1 MPSEHDYRSLEL
13 EQSAASSVANQ
24 SGVSHGA
31 MKYAIPALAVGFAGW
46 VLYSGLNPPKPS
58 NRDQNEEFRTTQF
71 PAPGLDTPRPQLD
84 QGIFKVPDEPPA
96 PEPPAPTPP
105 PMTLAAP
112 PAPLSPPVGVVNDDA
127 EARRLAEL
135 ERKRLEEEERQRWA
149 RLRAG
154 SLVADHGG
162 NGGSL
167 DGRTE
172 NGPAATPNPEDDPN
186 RRFLARAGNASVEM
200 SAAIKNPRIDAL
212 VSQGTLIRAVLETA
226 VQSDLA
232 GMVRAVTTEDIWS
245 FDGRRVL
252 IPSGTRLIGEYKS
265 GLSTGQ
271 TRLFIVW
278 TRVLRADGVSV
289 MLGSPGTDDLGRTG
303 MTGVVDNHYFERFGS
318 AVLLSIVGGA
328 TQLLANWGQSSSGGQ
343 TTTIT
348 DPITGQVTTIQ
359 PNQSSLNAKQ
369 VAAQQISQSL
379 TNIAQEALKSSINI
393 PPTIHIDQGARVMV
407 FVRRDLDFSQFYPD
421 PVKEALREIKRER
434 GLSVSTNQRV
444 SK

>member
-1 MPSEHDYRSLEL
+1 MPSERDYRSLEL
-13 EQSAASSVANQ
+13 EQGAASSVSNQ
-24 SGVSHGA
+24 GGESHGA
-31 MKYAIPALAVGFAGW
+31 IKYVLPVAALGFAGW
-46 VLYSGLNPPKPS
+46 VLYSGLNPPKPT
-58 NRDQNEEFRTTQF
+58 NRDNNEEFRTTQF

-84 QGIFKVPDEPPA
+84 QGLFRVPEEPPA
-96 PEPPAPTPP
+96 PEPPAPVPP
-105 PMTLAAP
+105 PTTLAAP
-112 PAPLSPPVGVVNDDA
+112 PAPLSPPAPAIGNDDA

-162 NGGSL
+162 TGGTL
-167 DGRTE
+167 DGKSDG
-172 NGPAATPNPEDDPN
+172 GPAAAPTPEDDPN
-186 RRFLARAGNASVEM
+186 RKFMARAGSASVEM
-200 SAAIKNPRIDAL
+200 SAATKNPRIDAL
-212 VSQGTLIRAVLETA
+212 IPQGTLIRAVLETA

-232 GMVRAVTTEDIWS
+232 GMVRAVTTEDVWS

-278 TRVLRADGVSV
+278 TRVLRSDGVSV
-289 MLGSPGTDDLGRTG
+289 MLGSPGTDDLGRAG
-303 MTGVVDNHYFERFGS
+303 MGGVVDNHYFERFGS
-318 AVLLSIVGGA
+318 AVMLSIVGGA
-328 TQLLANWGQSSSGGQ
+328 TQLLANWGQSSNSGQ

-348 DPITGQVTTIQ
+348 DPVTGQVTTIQ
-359 PNQSSLNAKQ
+359 PNQFGQNAKQ

-393 PPTIHIDQGARVMV
+393 PPTIHIDQGSRIVV

-434 GLSVSTNQRV
+434 GLSVPAQRI

>member
-13 EQSAASSVANQ
+13 EQNAASSVANQ
-24 SGVSHGA
+24 GGVSHGA
-31 MKYAIPALAVGFAGW
+31 MKYVVPALAVGFAGW
-46 VLYSGLNPPKPS
+46 VLYSGLNPPKQT
-58 NRDQNEEFRTTQF
+58 NRDNNEEFRTTQF

-84 QGIFKVPDEPPA
+84 QGLFKVPEDPQA
-96 PEPPAPTPP
+96 PEPPAPVPP
-105 PMTLAAP
+105 PTTLAAP
-112 PAPLSPPVGVVNDDA
+112 PAPLSPPSPAFDDA

-135 ERKRLEEEERQRWA
+135 ERKRLEEEERQKWA

-162 NGGSL
+162 TGGTL
-167 DGRTE
+167 DGKADG
-172 NGPAATPNPEDDPN
+172 GPAAIPNPEDDPN
-186 RRFLARAGNASVEM
+186 RKFMARAGAASVEM
-200 SAAIKNPRIDAL
+200 SAATKNPRIDAL
-212 VSQGTLIRAVLETA
+212 IPQGTLIRAVLETA

-232 GMVRAVTTEDIWS
+232 GMVRAVTTEDVWS

-278 TRVLRADGVSV
+278 TRVLRSDGVSV
-289 MLGSPGTDDLGRTG
+289 MLGSPGTDDLGRAG
-303 MTGVVDNHYFERFGS
+303 MGGVVDNHYFERFGS

-328 TQLLANWGQSSSGGQ
+328 TQLLANWGQSSSSGQ

-348 DPITGQVTTIQ
+348 DPVTGQVTTIQ
-359 PNQSSLNAKQ
+359 PNQFGQNAKQ
-369 VAAQQISQSL
+369 VAAQQIAQSL

-393 PPTIHIDQGARVMV
+393 PPTIHIDQGSRVMV

-434 GLSVSTNQRV
+434 GLSVPANQRV